1 MNSPRTVEAMRIL
14 DLETSE
20 LVPISM
26 EEIKQYFIQRE
37 KTTDF
42 PKELIDL
49 RFQMLDN
56 RRHNKKRLIV
66 EKRNDLIME

>member
-14 DLETSE
+14 GLEASE

-49 RFQMLDN
+49 RYQMLYN

>member
-14 DLETSE
+14 GLETSE